1 MPNIVLPTPP
11 RSRQLRAS
19 HLATHAVFHS
29 GVAPTQVEELAVG
42 YIRSV
47 LAGDADEPRPAP
59 PPILPPPPK
68 LTPSLV
74 WDGLQTDLRR
84 VALDTLLAPLTVP
97 RPYRPRGSLERWVT
111 RLLLG
116 GRTIAEPEQL
126 QKDLGLDLARHAAN
140 LHALRGS
147 CPQGWRLLVRAEL
160 LALYRVAGTTPELAG
175 LIRAV
180 VHDQIILTGVVR
192 ARMLAEYLRRLATE
206 PMGPRFDVDDPLW
219 AKRGALFVDRLA
231 RPARSIDRLLSMP
244 GRSSV
249 RETLGQAVA
258 SGGLAYDPR
267 LLPMAR
273 RIYQQVGATERAAST
288 IATAS
293 RAMRAALAPLTAIT
307 PAMLRDDGL
316 GRESFADARLGLS
329 VPEAVA
335 VLAINLV
342 ALDRQANEALAA
354 LDAGHVPLAYPRV
367 PPLPAGVGGKVRRTA
382 NALKAISGC
391 DRHVGDTSTD
401 PDNKAGRIL
410 LRRVKR
416 RLTAPMPPHGLAL
429 LRLLPPEWSL

>member
-11 RSRQLRAS
+11 LSRRLRAS

-29 GVAPTQVEELAVG
+29 GTAPAQIEALAVS

-47 LAGDADEPRPAP
+47 LAGDADEPRPALR
-59 PPILPPPPK
+59 PILPPPVRP
-68 LTPSLV
+68 TPSLV
-74 WDGLQTDLRR
+74 WGGLQTDLRSI
-84 VALDTLLAPLTVP
+84 ALDTLLAPLTVA
-97 RPYRPRGSLERWVT
+97 RGFRPRGSLERWVS

-126 QKDLGLDLARHAAN
+126 QKDLGLDLTRHAAN
-140 LHALRGS
+140 LHALRRS
-147 CPQGWRLLVRAEL
+147 CPAGWRLLVRADL
-160 LALYRVAGTTPELAG
+160 LALYRLAGTMPEMAS
-175 LIRAV
+175 LIRTV
-180 VHDQIILTGVVR
+180 VHDQIILVGVVR

-219 AKRGALFVDRLA
+219 VKRGALFVDRLTK
-231 RPARSIDRLLSMP
+231 PAQSINRLLSLP
-244 GRSSV
+244 GRGSA
-249 RETLGQAVA
+249 RETLQHAA
-258 SGGLAYDPR
+258 TSGGLAYDPR

-273 RIYQQVGATERAAST
+273 RIYQQVGGSELAAETTATLNRAVRAS
-288 IATAS
+288 
-293 RAMRAALAPLTAIT
+293 LAPLTAIT
-307 PAMLRDDGL
+307 PAMLRNAGL

-329 VPEAVA
+329 VPEAVT
-335 VLAINLV
+335 VLATNLV
-342 ALDRQANEALAA
+342 ALDRQASEALAA
-354 LDAGHVPLAYPRV
+354 LDAGHVPPDYPRM
-367 PPLPAGVGGKVRRTA
+367 PSLPTGAGGKVRRTA

-410 LRRVKR
+410 LRRVQR
-416 RLTAPMPPHGLAL
+416 RLAAPAPPYGLAL